1 MTWIDLLWPML
12 GAACLTLALIHA
24 LAALGTPFRPAQLM
38 FAIVAGSVGLLAL
51 VELWLMDAGTPAA
64 YAQVLRWAQVLVTVV
79 VLAIVAFVRLRF
91 RAGKPWLAALV
102 VGLRLAAAVA
112 NVTTGDNLNFAHTT
126 HLAPVLLWGG
136 VEISTPVGEA
146 NPWMA
151 LGTLSNIAL
160 IAFLLDATLATL
172 RRGDRRE
179 GRVALLACGSLAAFV
194 VISAVWGL
202 LVVTGVVHG
211 PMTLNV
217 GFVAVVL
224 VMSYVVGSDVT
235 LAARLSERL
244 ARSQG
249 DLHESER
256 RMQQAADAADLGL
269 WTMDLA
275 TDEFWFTDTSHVLLG
290 WNPGDRI
297 RPGDILARVHPDD
310 RKAFAQARVDALAGG
325 DYHCEFRLRL
335 PDGRLRWLTA
345 RGRVDHALDG
355 TPCAIRGVV
364 LDRTERRQADERFRL
379 VVEAAPT
386 AMLMI
391 DSAGRVT
398 LANTQAERV
407 FGYRREEM
415 IGQPVELLVPDRSR
429 EGALEPGGDSTAV
442 LAEAADVRGLPL
454 ARRKDGTRF
463 PIELGV
469 TPLVVEGDAC
479 IIATVDDLSDR
490 LRRESEA
497 ALQRDEL
504 AHLSRVT
511 LVGEMS
517 GSLAHELNQPLAA
530 VLSNAQA
537 GLRFLDHQPPPLEE
551 VRDCL
556 VHIVENDK
564 RAAEVIRRLRTMLR
578 KEPAEHKRIDA
589 SDLVEDVVRLM
600 RNDLLNRNVAVT
612 LELDPDL
619 PKVDGDRVQLQQVLL
634 NLLVNACDAMDRDG
648 GERVVSVTTRQEQ
661 GDVEIAVCDQ
671 GPGIPPDQLELI
683 FSPFVTSKAEGI
695 GLGLAICRSIVTAH
709 HGTLRATNNPG
720 RGATFRVALPIP
732 P

>member
-24 LAALGTPFRPAQLM
+24 LAAPGPPFRPAQLM
-38 FAIVAGSVGLLAL
+38 FAIMAGSVGLLAL
-51 VELWLMDAGTPAA
+51 LELWLMHAGTPAA
-64 YAQVLRWAQVLVTVV
+64 YGQVLRWAQVLVTVV

-91 RAGKPWLAALV
+91 RAGRDWLAALV
-102 VGLRLAAAVA
+102 VALRLAAAVA
-112 NVTTGDNLNFAHTT
+112 NVSTGDNLNFAHTT
-126 HLAPVLLWGG
+126 DIAPVLLWGG
-136 VEISTPVGEA
+136 VVISTPVGQA

-151 LGTLSNIAL
+151 LGTLCNVAL

-179 GRVALLACGSLAAFV
+179 SRVALLTCGSLAAFV
-194 VISAVWGL
+194 AISGIWGL

-217 GFVAVVL
+217 GFVAVVV
-224 VMSYVVGSDVT
+224 VMSYVVASDVT
-235 LAARLSERL
+235 LAGRLAERL
-244 ARSQG
+244 ARSEG

-275 TDEFWFTDTSHVLLG
+275 TDEFWFTETSHVLLG
-290 WNPGDRI
+290 WRPGDRI
-297 RPGDILARVHPDD
+297 RPEDLVARVHPDD
-310 RKAFAQARVDALAGG
+310 RKAFVQARVDALRGG
-325 DYHCEFRLRL
+325 DYHSEFRLQL
-335 PDGRLRWLTA
+335 PDGRVRWLTA

-355 TPCAIRGVV
+355 SPCRIRGIV

-391 DSAGRVT
+391 DSTGRVT

-407 FGYRREEM
+407 FGYRRQEM
-415 IGQPVELLVPDRSR
+415 IGQPVELLVPDRSGD
-429 EGALEPGGDSTAV
+429 GARDAGGDSAAS
-442 LAEAADVRGLPL
+442 LAEAADARGLPL

-479 IIATVDDLSDR
+479 IIATVDDISDR

-537 GLRFLDHQPPPLEE
+537 GLRFLDHEPPPLEE

-589 SDLVEDVVRLM
+589 GDLVEDVVRLM

-612 LELDPDL
+612 LDLAAEL

-634 NLLVNACDAMDRDG
+634 NLLVNACDAMDRGG
-648 GERVVSVTTRQEQ
+648 GERLLTVTTRQEK
-661 GDVEIAVCDQ
+661 GDVVIAVCDQ
-671 GPGIPPDQLELI
+671 GPGIPPEQIELI
-683 FSPFVTSKAEGI
+683 FSPFVTSKTEGI
-695 GLGLAICRSIVTAH
+695 GLGLAICRSIVAAH
-709 HGTLRATNNPG
+709 HGTLRASNNAG
-720 RGATFRVALPIP
+720 RGATFRVTLPIP